1 VSGNLAGGALQ
12 LVQSATVNYLQ
23 ALGAEKIKA
32 ISAELGGEGSPGHVA
47 LHAVL
52 GCAGGAA
59 QGGSCG
65 AGAAG
70 ASASVVL
77 NALFDR
83 LGDAGAELSAKE
95 REDRTNLITTIVAG
109 VASAV
114 DSGSAVTAATA
125 ARIEAENN
133 AMAGLMNRR
142 EVAPVAAM
150 LIEEVELGCLSAGD
164 MNRCLTEGWQQ
175 VDQVVS
181 AYDRAVTMQH
191 YPAMTTQR
199 AREVAQT
206 AVDLAPFVSNASSLY
221 ELMNGSSPVSGEEA
235 NRWLAAL
242 GVVPVFGGM
251 IRGAG
256 KSLLEI
262 ARAATAEGAVKG
274 VGGGVK
280 ATGGA
285 AGKVDDLVTSS
296 LNSASNLPSGTV
308 LGGFKVGLSADDI
321 TSINSQFGGS
331 VSFREV
337 DTAIANAANYDG
349 FYNKAGSMIRDIAGG
364 HLFDNG
370 NKRTAVE
377 VVERLIIINGVD
389 GPSKQIIWN
398 VVDKV
403 ATGKLNN
410 VQDISKALRG
420 LD

>member
-1 VSGNLAGGALQ
+1 VLGAVSGNLAGGALQ

-142 EVAPVAAM
+142 EVAPVAVM
-150 LIEEVELGCLSAGD
+150 MMEEIELGRLSAGD

-191 YPAMTTQR
+191 YPTMTTQR

-262 ARAATAEGAVKG
+262 ARAAKAKRAVKG
-274 VGGGVK
+274 
-280 ATGGA
+280 
-285 AGKVDDLVTSS
+285 
-296 LNSASNLPSGTV
+296 
-308 LGGFKVGLSADDI
+308 
-321 TSINSQFGGS
+321 
-331 VSFREV
+331 R
-337 DTAIANAANYDG
+337 
-349 FYNKAGSMIRDIAGG
+349 
-364 HLFDNG
+364 
-370 NKRTAVE
+370 KR
-377 VVERLIIINGVD
+377 
-389 GPSKQIIWN
+389 
-398 VVDKV
+398 
-403 ATGKLNN
+403 
-410 VQDISKALRG
+410 
-420 LD
+420 